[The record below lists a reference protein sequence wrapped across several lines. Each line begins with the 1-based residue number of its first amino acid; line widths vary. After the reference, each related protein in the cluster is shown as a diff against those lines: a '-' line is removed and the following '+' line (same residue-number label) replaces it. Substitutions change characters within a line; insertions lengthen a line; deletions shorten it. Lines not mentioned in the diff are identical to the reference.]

1 MSDLLK
7 KVIQGLINED
17 ESSASEALHQYIT
30 NKTRQIAGLNEGD
43 ADDMFEADDSV
54 NEPSQSQ
61 MAHLEKPGKIT
72 QHSSEAADKIK
83 DKNERAKRVVNT
95 LVVRIPRLKMTTGKK
110 AFFYRAVVS
119 DNAVFV
125 TREEAKKLGASQKD
139 IAAVGTGYLYI
150 PTYFDAD
157 DAGLNEENENDVG
170 AQVKSIIKKLMPDD
184 GMQLSNVQVDEDG
197 IEFNVT
203 ADFKEHHPS
212 MIGFQK
218 NIKPLF
224 SRIGFEKDD
233 FEGRYYQLTAA
244 KSFSDTEIA
253 DIEKALSALS
263 ESTIK

>member
-1 MSDLLK
+1 MSLLK

-17 ESSASEALHQYIT
+17 ESSASEALHQYLT
-30 NKTRQIAGLNEGD
+30 NKTRQI
-43 ADDMFEADDSV
+43 
-54 NEPSQSQ
+54 
-61 MAHLEKPGKIT
+61 
-72 QHSSEAADKIK
+72 
-83 DKNERAKRVVNT
+83 
-95 LVVRIPRLKMTTGKK
+95 
-110 AFFYRAVVS
+110 
-119 DNAVFV
+119 
-125 TREEAKKLGASQKD
+125 
-139 IAAVGTGYLYI
+139 
-150 PTYFDAD
+150 
-157 DAGLNEENENDVG
+157 AGLNEENENDVG

>member
-1 MSDLLK
+1 MSLLK

-17 ESSASEALHQYIT
+17 ESSASEALHQYLT
-30 NKTRQIAGLNEGD
+30 NKTRQI
-43 ADDMFEADDSV
+43 
-54 NEPSQSQ
+54 
-61 MAHLEKPGKIT
+61 
-72 QHSSEAADKIK
+72 
-83 DKNERAKRVVNT
+83 
-95 LVVRIPRLKMTTGKK
+95 
-110 AFFYRAVVS
+110 
-119 DNAVFV
+119 
-125 TREEAKKLGASQKD
+125 
-139 IAAVGTGYLYI
+139 
-150 PTYFDAD
+150 
-157 DAGLNEENENDVG
+157 AGLNEENENDVG

-263 ESTIK
+263 ESTIDDLKEAKEQSAQMNTKKPLKLKDFEIKDTVYHAVSSKKEGTVLRLVKGKGNAWGVPGVGRDAVIVDTGNGIKVFHPSELKLDGGK